1 LISLDIFILVHEN
14 TFESVLNLFNSKE
27 KIKCIKISELKVFNL
42 LKEEIENGK
51 MTRAYTFEIN
61 KRYNKMDNMG

>member
-1 LISLDIFILVHEN
+1 VHEN
-14 TFESVLNLFNSKE
+14 TFESVLNLFNYKE

-51 MTRAYTFEIN
+51 MTRAYIFEIN
-61 KRYNKMDNMG
+61 QRYNKMDKMGKKLFRRTS